1 MTRRRRSGKGIV
13 TIYWRDIPAQVTATT
28 DTGTE
33 KVLLHDRFQV
43 AIDRAAVVADM
54 TDTDIYVQQWRRET
68 TPIVADGAAEARA
81 LAESLEESFPK
92 PRLDAFV
99 AAGGADPDPDPDP
112 DPIITPA
119 QA

>member
-1 MTRRRRSGKGIV
+1 MTRRRRSSSGIV

-28 DTGTE
+28 DAGAE

-81 LAESLEESFPK
+81 LAESLDQAFPK
-92 PRLDAFV
+92 ARLDAIV
-99 AAGGADPDPDPDP
+99 AAGGADPDARSDLSPTQ
-112 DPIITPA
+112 I
-119 QA
+119 